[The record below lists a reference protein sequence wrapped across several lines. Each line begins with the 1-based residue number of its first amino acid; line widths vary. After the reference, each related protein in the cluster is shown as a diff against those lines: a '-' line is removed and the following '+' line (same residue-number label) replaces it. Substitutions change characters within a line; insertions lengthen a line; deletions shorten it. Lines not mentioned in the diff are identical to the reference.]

1 MQEHEKRCAKVRPP
15 AVADRSACGRVSRGR
30 ISHADE
36 LFVHVH
42 RPLGVAWSTP
52 APRVQQ
58 VVQVEL
64 VEPMS
69 SDPAES
75 CLVGRV
81 DRCDAQSAK
90 PRAGTPARDPRPGS
104 RLLSADAPSSL
115 IPLEHYRSTMMKS

>member
-36 LFVHVH
+36 LFVHVR

-64 VEPMS
+64 VERLHS
-69 SDPAES
+69 
-75 CLVGRV
+75 R
-81 DRCDAQSAK
+81 
-90 PRAGTPARDPRPGS
+90 GTGIS
-104 RLLSADAPSSL
+104 QLRL
-115 IPLEHYRSTMMKS
+115 R

>member
-36 LFVHVH
+36 LFVHVR

-69 SDPAES
+69 SDPSES
-75 CLVGRV
+75 RLVGRV

-90 PRAGTPARDPRPGS
+90 PRAGTPVRGRET
-104 RLLSADAPSSL
+104 
-115 IPLEHYRSTMMKS
+115 LEYG